1 MPRLKSPKE
10 YTIKYI
16 DRSLSAYLLGHR
28 WGQKPIHL
36 NNMLGRIRNSGLTT
50 KEIANLLREGK
61 KWISD
66 EESEEKYN
74 QLIAESKKE
83 GWI

>member
-16 DRSLSAYLLGHR
+16 EKSLFAYLLGHR

-36 NNMLGRIRNSGLTT
+36 NNMMGRIRKSGLSSR
-50 KEIANLLREGK
+50 EIANLLKEGK
-61 KWISD
+61 KWIED
-66 EESEEKYN
+66 KESKEKYSL
-74 QLIAESKKE
+74 LIAESKKE